1 MIYYTKIDDNNLI
14 IKIIENNNQYS
25 IFIKIQITKLT
36 LEIFKNIYHNLHKKI
51 NYLAKFD
58 ENDPKLTIELK
69 DNLIIFDNNGIQ
81 VKIIKN
87 NEIVDMFDKII
98 TNLMINN
105 LEFDSLTPTSNKPE
119 KFEI

>member
-36 LEIFKNIYHNLHKKI
+36 LDIFKDLYHNIHKKI
-51 NYLAKFD
+51 NHLAKFD
-58 ENDPKLTIELK
+58 ENESKLTIELK
-69 DNLIIFDNNGIQ
+69 DNMIIFDNNGIQ
-81 VKIIKN
+81 IKIIKN

-105 LEFDSLTPTSNKPE
+105 LEFDSPTPNKSE
-119 KFEI
+119 KFEK

>member
-14 IKIIENNNQYS
+14 IKIIENNNQIS

-36 LEIFKNIYHNLHKKI
+36 LDTFKNIYHNLHKKI
-51 NYLAKFD
+51 NYIASFKD
-58 ENDPKLTIELK
+58 NVPPLTIELK
-69 DNLIIFDNNGIQ
+69 DNLIIFDNDGIQ
-81 VKIIKN
+81 IKIIKN
-87 NEIVDMFDKII
+87 NENIDMFDKII

-105 LEFDSLTPTSNKPE
+105 LEFDSPTPNKSE